1 MDVSGRL
8 TEVEGRG
15 SNLVD
20 EEGPESSEEGLD
32 GPGLDGSGL
41 DGPGLDGPG
50 LDGPGWEE
58 LGSAGAERT
67 ERGRG
72 ADSRSI
78 SDRLTSLSLSM
89 VIFNFLLERTVST
102 FFASS
107 SEEIT
112 RLDVFFRHIGMS
124 SSLESKAPSRLS
136 PGLSEV

>member
-107 SEEIT
+107 SEEM
-112 RLDVFFRHIGMS
+112 FS
-124 SSLESKAPSRLS
+124 SDILGCRRRSSRKHH
-136 PGLSEV
+136 PG